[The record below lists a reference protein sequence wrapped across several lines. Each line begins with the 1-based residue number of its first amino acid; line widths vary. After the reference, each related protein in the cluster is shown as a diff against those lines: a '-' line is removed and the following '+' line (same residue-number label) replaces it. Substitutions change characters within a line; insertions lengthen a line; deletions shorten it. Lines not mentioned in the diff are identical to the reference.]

1 MTPRSLQPAGLL
13 LLLFCWIFLST
24 APAAA
29 ADILKIETETTVE
42 VSGDRIRAT
51 VAFANRGT
59 APAYNLQVHLN
70 ALGLTDASPVAAQ
83 LDPGR
88 SERAFFEKEVKGVGK
103 GRYPLTVRVDFH
115 DANQYPFSAL
125 SGMTFHVG
133 EAVNPD
139 LAALTRDMTLGRSG
153 RLRFDIKNLGS
164 EPEKIIATLVLPKE
178 FSSPEPRT
186 AFEIGRRSEK
196 TVDFEIRNFSALPGA
211 AYPVFC
217 YFEYD
222 SKGIHHT
229 ALARTLITVRED
241 QNLFRRFRWAWITL
255 AGVLAALLILVLI
268 RERRKKSPDA

>member
-88 SERAFFEKEVKGVGK
+88 SERVFFDGEFKEVGK
-103 GRYPLTVRVDFH
+103 GRYPMRLMNAREESLT
-115 DANQYPFSAL
+115 A
-125 SGMTFHVG
+125 
-133 EAVNPD
+133 
-139 LAALTRDMTLGRSG
+139 
-153 RLRFDIKNLGS
+153 RL
-164 EPEKIIATLVLPKE
+164 
-178 FSSPEPRT
+178 
-186 AFEIGRRSEK
+186 
-196 TVDFEIRNFSALPGA
+196 
-211 AYPVFC
+211 
-217 YFEYD
+217 
-222 SKGIHHT
+222 
-229 ALARTLITVRED
+229 
-241 QNLFRRFRWAWITL
+241 
-255 AGVLAALLILVLI
+255 
-268 RERRKKSPDA
+268 